1 MQTTATAKYSEALAS
16 EIADALNAAPHAAGR
31 VTIYY
36 DTAAD
41 THGVQIR
48 VGRTR
53 YELLIPAPGSM
64 YALFRNGSWC
74 GGMNL
79 ATTAQPV
86 DVALAMLDRIAATT
100 R

>member
-1 MQTTATAKYSEALAS
+1 MQATVTAKYSEALAS

-31 VTIYY
+31 VTVYY

-48 VGRTR
+48 AGRAR

-64 YALFRNGSWC
+64 YALFRNGTWC
-74 GGMNL
+74 GGINRS
-79 ATTAQPV
+79 TDAQPV
-86 DVALAMLDRIAATT
+86 DVALAMLNRIAATT